1 MAFVGAVVWPQS
13 HRLSVRNPNLSEIQ
27 TYSRP
32 QRLYEERYRSCI
44 DVCLIAAEDMQ
55 HRAKNY
61 PLPEVIAFLESK
73 GLGCYSKIFEEFDIN
88 GELLIQFHDDELR
101 DIGIDS
107 ALDRLRI
114 STYFRRH
121 VVKSEGLAELYPA
134 VVQFLQEIRPLQQ
147 FAASFG
153 ENRIDG
159 ELLLNANDEVMNEL
173 GVEKGVHK
181 LMIRQK
187 FKARLD

>member
-1 MAFVGAVVWPQS
+1 M
-13 HRLSVRNPNLSEIQ
+13 
-27 TYSRP
+27 
-32 QRLYEERYRSCI
+32 ER
-44 DVCLIAAEDMQ
+44 
-55 HRAKNY
+55 RAKNY
-61 PLPEVIAFLESK
+61 PLPEVIAFLEAK
-73 GLGCYSKIFEEFDIN
+73 GLGHYSKIFEEFDIN

-101 DIGIDS
+101 DIGIES

-114 STYFRRH
+114 STYFQRH
-121 VVKSEGLAELYPA
+121 VVKSEGLAELYPVEA
-134 VVQFLQEIRPLQQ
+134 VVQFLQETRPLQQ

-159 ELLLNANDEVMNEL
+159 ELLLNANDDVMNEL

>member
-1 MAFVGAVVWPQS
+1 M
-13 HRLSVRNPNLSEIQ
+13 
-27 TYSRP
+27 
-32 QRLYEERYRSCI
+32 QRL
-44 DVCLIAAEDMQ
+44 
-55 HRAKNY
+55 AKSY
-61 PLPEVIAFLESK
+61 PLTDVVAFLNCK
-73 GLGCYSKIFEEFDIN
+73 QLGHYASIFEEFDIN

-101 DIGIDS
+101 DIGIES

-114 STYFRRH
+114 ATYFRRH
-121 VVKSEGLAELYPA
+121 VAKSEGLAELYPVED
-134 VVQFLQEIRPLQQ
+134 VVQFLQGTRPLQQ

-159 ELLLNANDEVMNEL
+159 EMLLNASDEAMTEL

-187 FKARLD
+187 FKVRLD

>member
-1 MAFVGAVVWPQS
+1 MLESLFNINTKSAYSSAITLSRFFVADEMQ
-13 HRLSVRNPNLSEIQ
+13 RLS
-27 TYSRP
+27 
-32 QRLYEERYRSCI
+32 
-44 DVCLIAAEDMQ
+44 
-55 HRAKNY
+55 KNY
-61 PLPEVIAFLESK
+61 PLSDVVEFLNSK
-73 GLGCYSKIFEEFDIN
+73 NLGHYANIFQEFDIN
-88 GELLIQFHDDELR
+88 GELLIQFHDDELC
-101 DIGIDS
+101 DIGIES

-121 VVKSEGLAELYPA
+121 VAKSEGLAELYPVE
-134 VVQFLQEIRPLQQ
+134 VVVKFLQDTRPLQQ
-147 FAASFG
+147 FATSFG

-159 ELLLNANDEVMNEL
+159 EMLLNASDEVMTEL